1 MTLQIDSATTAA
13 AFTDTAS
20 RPRMPAIAKMEIISL
35 DPTKLQKSPG
45 NKREYDEKRSAKYG
59 RNWDSFLAGTIHCA
73 FRDGIYWCIDGWHR
87 RNGAIFAGESTV
99 RVLVIHG
106 YSEADDARAF
116 DFLNTE
122 RVKISAAN
130 EFWARVDYGHPTA
143 LAVMDVCTKA
153 DVRLPVPSPSGSIG
167 TKQYRTDVCAAFA
180 ALQLVVDRDG
190 PECLFETL
198 KTIRAAW
205 PDDPRAL
212 EAASILWLSS
222 FRSLYRSHPDYSQ
235 HRLTE
240 RLKTIAFATLVQR
253 IKALDGARGT
263 SGKSDA
269 GNARGRGPSPREVVL
284 GVYNLGLR
292 THKLPSATNSDL
304 KRSSLGQNPWTVGP

>member
-205 PDDPRAL
+205 PDDPRAWRL
-212 EAASILWLSS
+212 PPSCGCRPSVPCTGHTPITPNTGLLSGSRRSPLRRSSSASR
-222 FRSLYRSHPDYSQ
+222 RS
-235 HRLTE
+235 TE
-240 RLKTIAFATLVQR
+240 RGVRQ
-253 IKALDGARGT
+253 ARVMPEMP
-263 SGKSDA
+263 A
-269 GNARGRGPSPREVVL
+269 AAARPHAR
-284 GVYNLGLR
+284 
-292 THKLPSATNSDL
+292 
-304 KRSSLGQNPWTVGP
+304 